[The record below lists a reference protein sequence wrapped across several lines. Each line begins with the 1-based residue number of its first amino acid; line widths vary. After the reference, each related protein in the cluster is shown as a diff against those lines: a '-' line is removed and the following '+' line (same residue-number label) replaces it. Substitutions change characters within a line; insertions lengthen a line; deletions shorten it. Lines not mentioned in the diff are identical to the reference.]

1 MQFSYVIIIV
11 LVSCLLVNN
20 TWGFFQVILKDLFPK
35 YGEIIKNET
44 SIADSER
51 LFFCGSE
58 SKDELC
64 AKIKTFKVNLDNLA
78 SESFC
83 RQKVTKLIK
92 KV

>member
-1 MQFSYVIIIV
+1 MQFSYIVIIV

-51 LFFCGSE
+51 LLFCGADL
-58 SKDELC
+58 KVELC
-64 AKIKTFKVNLDNLA
+64 AKIKTFKVNIDNLT

-83 RQKVTKLIK
+83 RQKVTQLIK
-92 KV
+92 KD